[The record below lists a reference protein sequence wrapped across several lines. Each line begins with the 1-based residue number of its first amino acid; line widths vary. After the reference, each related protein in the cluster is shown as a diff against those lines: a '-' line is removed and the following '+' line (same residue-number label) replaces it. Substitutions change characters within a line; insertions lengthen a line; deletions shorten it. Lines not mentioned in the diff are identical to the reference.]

1 MEVQNE
7 SHPDRITRAH
17 IIMGV
22 LGLAT
27 TIAVAYAVFKNINNK
42 NKGK

>member
-7 SHPDRITRAH
+7 TQPGRITRAH
-17 IIMGV
+17 IIVGV
-22 LGLAT
+22 LGLVT
-27 TIAVAYAVFKNINNK
+27 TIAVAYTVFKSINN